1 MTKREEFMSLIQ
13 SADPNTLDLLL
24 NLLKLGTSSP
34 GFMAALAEATPP
46 GEECPPAN
54 VMRNLVNEWA
64 EREGLK

>member
-13 SADPNTLDLLL
+13 RADPDTMNLLL
-24 NLLKLGTSSP
+24 RLFKLGASSP
-34 GFMAALAEATPP
+34 GFMAALAGATPP

-54 VMRNLVNEWA
+54 VMRNLVNELA